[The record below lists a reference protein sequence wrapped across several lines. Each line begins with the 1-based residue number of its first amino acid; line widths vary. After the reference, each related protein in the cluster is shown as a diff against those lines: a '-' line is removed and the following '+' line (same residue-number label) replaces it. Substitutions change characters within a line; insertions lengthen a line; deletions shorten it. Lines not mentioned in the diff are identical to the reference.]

1 MVHGMVVL
9 VMIGASSS
17 RSPQSEMNGST
28 LLGSNDNVE
37 ERERHHVV
45 HRSQTLQ
52 RAGVETRVDP
62 YVLLDRRDLHGTRRE
77 PLEAMM
83 TGMIEAHPINASIRI
98 WLSSN
103 ARCTLRRL
111 LGSWYGCTRNDRC
124 IIVSASTVLRDE
136 WFDTAG

>member
-17 RSPQSEMNGST
+17 RLPQSEMNGST

-45 HRSQTLQ
+45 HRSQTLK
-52 RAGVETRVDP
+52 RAGVETRVDA
-62 YVLLDRRDLHGTRRE
+62 YALLDRRDLRGTRRE

-83 TGMIEAHPINASIRI
+83 TRMIEAHPIHTSIRI
-98 WLSSN
+98 
-103 ARCTLRRL
+103 
-111 LGSWYGCTRNDRC
+111 
-124 IIVSASTVLRDE
+124 
-136 WFDTAG
+136 